1 MFFRVELNILESW
14 EGYFKAPITGKYRFY
29 LVSDDYSE
37 LFLSNQ
43 SNSNN
48 NSNLNLIASSPVTT
62 YEAPYY
68 YDTQRSNYISM
79 NAGQFYLM
87 NAFRNQGSGISY
99 MWVGVEIESP
109 TKSAM
114 STTAVQS
121 IEIKSDFV
129 REIQELR
136 IFNYQQIGKFKIVLE
151 SRNLE
156 TGYYFKLF
164 F

>member
-1 MFFRVELNILESW
+1 
-14 EGYFKAPITGKYRFY
+14 
-29 LVSDDYSE
+29 
-37 LFLSNQ
+37 
-43 SNSNN
+43 
-48 NSNLNLIASSPVTT
+48 
-62 YEAPYY
+62 
-68 YDTQRSNYISM
+68 M